1 MKIDQHL
8 KLTKHQLK
16 ISTHI
21 SDGLLAAPALGI
33 KEVHVVLLAVGQAI
47 LLVEVALLQRNA
59 AVGALEA
66 VGVPHLVQRV
76 DGLLLSSKNQTI
88 NLDPKQIGPSHLHQ

>member
-76 DGLLLSSKNQTI
+76 DGLLLR
-88 NLDPKQIGPSHLHQ
+88 GG